1 MGRKKIWNYIIYNL
15 FNLLKPSWKQLSR
28 RGEQRSHECH
38 SESQF
43 SSRHVIELCMNV
55 VYLTQSNNIS
65 SKAIAP
71 FQLTSSPSPSLLLQP
86 APDPILR
93 RHTRPFSDQPYPN
106 WPNRLSATSTVMA
119 TRRVRMG
126 DGGSDSVGVSISIRS
141 TWRSSRV
148 FRGRVWWI
156 PQLRKWVLQ
165 KTIPELEKKWIW
177 EKSAFND
184 PYEGTYLW

>member
-1 MGRKKIWNYIIYNL
+1 MKPVFL
-15 FNLLKPSWKQLSR
+15 SFLLAKLKQIHIDKSKTTGYSTDIPQCFCPRHLSTCPTSTVATNNAAPVIDL
-28 RGEQRSHECH
+28 SHLTSMREA
-38 SESQF
+38 
-43 SSRHVIELCMNV
+43 
-55 VYLTQSNNIS
+55 TQSNNTS

-71 FQLTSSPSPSLLLQP
+71 SQLTSSPSPSLLLQP

-126 DGGSDSVGVSISIRS
+126 DGGSDSVGVSISIRG

-165 KTIPELEKKWIW
+165 KTIPELE
-177 EKSAFND
+177 
-184 PYEGTYLW
+184 